1 MSTLT
6 STIAITGTIN
16 GRSINI
22 SHTYTNEDIIDA
34 GVMSEEGVGQQHIAT
49 GGDASNNSYIQAN
62 PEYLAMVNKDA
73 HGVTKMI
80 MNTSGG
86 DINFYLLPGTIA
98 VLTSS
103 PGTGIALAT
112 GTGTSIALG
121 DLTNITSNPVTI
133 NGAVLMQ
140 GRVSSLA
147 AFATTT

>member
-22 SHTYTNEDIIDA
+22 SHTYTNADIIDA
-34 GVMSEEGVGQQHIAT
+34 GVMSEEGVGQQHLIT
-49 GGDASNNSYIQAN
+49 GGDGANNSFVQTN

-73 HGVTKMI
+73 HGVTQMI
-80 MNTSGG
+80 MSTSGG

-121 DLTNITSNPVTI
+121 DLTSITSDPVTV
-133 NGAVLMQ
+133 NGAALMQ
-140 GRVSSLA
+140 GRISSLA

>member
-34 GVMSEEGVGQQHIAT
+34 GVMSEEGVGQIHHSTLGSAP
-49 GGDASNNSYIQAN
+49 NNSYIQAN

-121 DLTNITSNPVTI
+121 DLTIITSNPVTI